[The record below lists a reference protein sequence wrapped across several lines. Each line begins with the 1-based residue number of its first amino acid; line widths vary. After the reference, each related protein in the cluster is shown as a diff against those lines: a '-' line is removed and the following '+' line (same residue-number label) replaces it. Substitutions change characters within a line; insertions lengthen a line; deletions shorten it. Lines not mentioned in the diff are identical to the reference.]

1 MGGSHAFA
9 AATSDG
15 FDHHGVSDFF
25 CGFDGFMFG
34 SDGAIATWRDGDASF
49 AGIFP
54 GEGFISHFAN
64 GLGGGAD
71 EADVTG
77 LADFG
82 EVSAFGEKTVAGV
95 DGVDIA
101 DFGGGD
107 DAIDFEI
114 TLCAGSWADADGFVG
129 GLDVKGVVIG
139 FGVDGESADAEVFAG
154 ADDAE
159 GDLAAVGDEDFVEH
173 ERKWEA
179 GKLGFPA
186 GVG

>member
-1 MGGSHAFA
+1 M
-9 AATSDG
+9 
-15 FDHHGVSDFF
+15 
-25 CGFDGFMFG
+25 
-34 SDGAIATWRDGDASF
+34 
-49 AGIFP
+49 
-54 GEGFISHFAN
+54 
-64 GLGGGAD
+64 
-71 EADVTG
+71 
-77 LADFG
+77 
-82 EVSAFGEKTVAGV
+82 

-139 FGVDGESADAEVFAG
+139 FGVDGESTDAEVFAG

-159 GDLAAVGDEDFVEH
+159 GDFAAVGDEDFVEH

-179 GKLGFPA
+179 GKRGFPA

>member
-1 MGGSHAFA
+1 MPLPPPP
-9 AATSDG
+9 ATALIITG
-15 FDHHGVSDFF
+15 YPIFF

-49 AGIFP
+49 AGIFA
-54 GEGFISHFAN
+54 GEGFVSHFTN
-64 GLGGGAD
+64 RIGGGAD
-71 EADVTG
+71 EADVAG
-77 LADFG
+77 LAVFG
-82 EVSAFGEKTVAGV
+82 ELGAFREESVPRV
-95 DGVDIA
+95 DGIDIA

-107 DAIDFEI
+107 DAIDFKI
-114 TLCAGSWADADGFVG
+114 TLCAGSWADADSFVG

-159 GDLAAVGDEDFVEH
+159 GDFAAVGDEDFVEH
-173 ERKWEA
+173 ERKWKS
-179 GKLGFPA
+179 GKRGVPV